1 MKLKHLLLLFI
12 FGIVTSTQAQK
23 PVSSAVDSTQIKIGS
38 AFNLTVTANADE
50 NDKVVFPEQKMIGA
64 FEVLEATPIDTIL
77 KDRKMELIKKYTLTQ
92 FDSGKYSV
100 PRLSVFING
109 KNYQT
114 DIFDVNVTNVIVDTL
129 KQPMYDIKTN
139 LGSSTD
145 TSKLVYYII
154 ALLLCIGFGIL
165 AYYIIKKRQDRNLT
179 EDDLFKTPLEKVT
192 KKLQLLDGK
201 RLIMN
206 GDVKSYYSE
215 MTDITRDYIEEVF
228 EIPAKES
235 TTAELIK
242 HLQKTI
248 QDKKIKLSKDTVN
261 DLKRV
266 LQSADLVKFAKSEPM
281 MTEIESDRKVAEN
294 ISISIDKAL
303 PRFAEEQSERVKIR
317 ERRFKKRKQVRT
329 WVPIAVSAFL
339 ILVTGAVY
347 LYNSVIDGLQID
359 LFQSNK
365 SLYEKEE
372 WVTSDYGLPSIKLA
386 TPEALTRVGNTTDKA
401 ENLQKNNAN
410 FIYAN
415 LKTGLSISVN
425 TTAINTDENTK
436 IEDLYAQKIKLMEQT
451 LGAKNIKSDKE
462 TFNQDGFEGIRGSGT
477 FITTNPLTNKEQTV
491 QFETYIFIQKDG
503 VQEVTIFYNE
513 NDEYGAKIARRVIES
528 IQLSV
533 NNE

>member
-1 MKLKHLLLLFI
+1 M
-12 FGIVTSTQAQK
+12 
-23 PVSSAVDSTQIKIGS
+23 
-38 AFNLTVTANADE
+38 
-50 NDKVVFPEQKMIGA
+50 
-64 FEVLEATPIDTIL
+64 
-77 KDRKMELIKKYTLTQ
+77 
-92 FDSGKYSV
+92 
-100 PRLSVFING
+100 
-109 KNYQT
+109 
-114 DIFDVNVTNVIVDTL
+114 
-129 KQPMYDIKTN
+129 
-139 LGSSTD
+139 
-145 TSKLVYYII
+145 
-154 ALLLCIGFGIL
+154 
-165 AYYIIKKRQDRNLT
+165 
-179 EDDLFKTPLEKVT
+179 
-192 KKLQLLDGK
+192 
-201 RLIMN
+201 
-206 GDVKSYYSE
+206 
-215 MTDITRDYIEEVF
+215 
-228 EIPAKES
+228 
-235 TTAELIK
+235 
-242 HLQKTI
+242 
-248 QDKKIKLSKDTVN
+248 
-261 DLKRV
+261 
-266 LQSADLVKFAKSEPM
+266 
-281 MTEIESDRKVAEN
+281 
-294 ISISIDKAL
+294 
-303 PRFAEEQSERVKIR
+303 
-317 ERRFKKRKQVRT
+317 
-329 WVPIAVSAFL
+329 
-339 ILVTGAVY
+339 Y

-477 FITTNPLTNKEQTV
+477 FITSNPVTNKEQTV